1 MKVVGWSNVKSRR
14 FHLKSEV
21 SDDASSCCFRE
32 NDITQSVNGPLF
44 RVSVLLSMELDSKF
58 DGTAFSSPFTG
69 AIIGAIRENIFTSI
83 FLLSKMF
90 SSSHLNSWWGR
101 FFQIRDKK
109 VWWLLTLPVS
119 CDTVREKTTRSV
131 VSKNLWFQAKTA
143 QLSIRLFLRFHLWN
157 RNYIADASRSYII
170 PKLQRQ

>member
-1 MKVVGWSNVKSRR
+1 MKVVGRSNVKSRR

-21 SDDASSCCFRE
+21 SDDASSCCFRQ

-44 RVSVLLSMELDSKF
+44 RVSVLLSLELDSKF

-69 AIIGAIRENIFTSI
+69 AIIGAIRENIFKSI

-101 FFQIRDKK
+101 FFQMRQESLMVTYTSCFLWYCLSENSKK
-109 VWWLLTLPVS
+109 CCQQKPLVS
-119 CDTVREKTTRSV
+119 GENDST
-131 VSKNLWFQAKTA
+131 Q
-143 QLSIRLFLRFHLWN
+143 
-157 RNYIADASRSYII
+157 Y
-170 PKLQRQ
+170 